1 MDVEEP
7 LTPSHLLVRRRILSL
22 PNYLGHVCEPS
33 DEDFEVSA
41 SQLTKRM
48 KHLASVLNHIWRR
61 WRSEYLSELRESH
74 RHGAKNARN
83 TLIAAG
89 EVVIVHNDSLPHGL
103 WKLGRIQEVIPGADG
118 LPRSALVRVASRDRQ
133 HTLLKRPVQLL
144 YPLEIS
150 QPEHLDDTS
159 GGTTNAQPQ
168 PDKTSETR
176 EPVTEPLETCGPV
189 RRPVRA
195 AAKKA
200 AERRRV
206 WVKELQNQN

>member
-1 MDVEEP
+1 
-7 LTPSHLLVRRRILSL
+7 
-22 PNYLGHVCEPS
+22 
-33 DEDFEVSA
+33 
-41 SQLTKRM
+41 M
-48 KHLASVLNHIWRR
+48 KHLASVLNHFWRQ
-61 WRSEYLSELRESH
+61 WRSEYLSEIRESH

-83 TLIAAG
+83 THIAAG
-89 EVVIVHNDSLPHGL
+89 EVVIVHDDSLPRGL

-118 LPRSALVRVASRDRQ
+118 LPRSALVRVASRDSQ

-150 QPEHLDDTS
+150 QPEHLVNTS
-159 GGTTNAQPQ
+159 GGTTSIQPQ
-168 PDKTSETR
+168 PDKTPETC
-176 EPVTEPLETCGPV
+176 EPVTEPLKTCEPV

>member
-1 MDVEEP
+1 MEIEAVINSQPLSYVSAMDVEEP

-48 KHLASVLNHIWRR
+48 KHLASVLNHVWRR

-133 HTLLKRPVQLL
+133 HTSREDVRD
-144 YPLEIS
+144 YY
-150 QPEHLDDTS
+150 
-159 GGTTNAQPQ
+159 AQYF
-168 PDKTSETR
+168 SMM
-176 EPVTEPLETCGPV
+176 
-189 RRPVRA
+189 
-195 AAKKA
+195 
-200 AERRRV
+200 
-206 WVKELQNQN
+206 